1 MATALAS
8 EIDEIWPPDM
18 AKSSAVEER
27 SLTAHRI
34 SEDNLVS
41 GTPKSDARD
50 ISNKISHGG
59 NISWLEIWNS
69 ALIEAQGP
77 IKINRVLG
85 LPRISANSVIR
96 AFKDSKQR
104 QSQRNRRSQPS
115 SSSWWWPELGWSAV
129 GMVISQKVRSMA
141 GEEVVF

>member
-41 GTPKSDARD
+41 ESDARD
-50 ISNKISHGG
+50 ISNKTGHG
-59 NISWLEIWNS
+59 EK
-69 ALIEAQGP
+69 QGP
-77 IKINRVLG
+77 RSSMNPSKFSYPG
-85 LPRISANSVIR
+85 L
-96 AFKDSKQR
+96 QR
-104 QSQRNRRSQPS
+104 
-115 SSSWWWPELGWSAV
+115 
-129 GMVISQKVRSMA
+129 
-141 GEEVVF
+141 

>member
-41 GTPKSDARD
+41 GKFQVTVNR
-50 ISNKISHGG
+50 
-59 NISWLEIWNS
+59 
-69 ALIEAQGP
+69 LI
-77 IKINRVLG
+77 
-85 LPRISANSVIR
+85 
-96 AFKDSKQR
+96 
-104 QSQRNRRSQPS
+104 
-115 SSSWWWPELGWSAV
+115 AV
-129 GMVISQKVRSMA
+129 SIFNQT
-141 GEEVVF
+141 F